1 MIVLVQDLIDT
12 IIDEVGPTSWTAPK
26 DLATLKACS
35 LVARSFQERSQHHI
49 FRSLRLMPPG
59 VALLSQGLCE
69 SPHLASYIRA
79 LHLIDGAFY
88 NDSDRAPLASLF
100 PLLSKLTH
108 LAISSPFIDWEWN
121 TIPVDFRAILVGL
134 LSLPSLR
141 SFALAQ
147 CWGVPSSIIRHALV
161 SFKEV
166 SLKDVGVYAD
176 DNVFPHDQIKADSLG
191 PLDHLAVHY
200 TQQSEMS
207 TAVHALILEEK
218 VVHRMEGLRLLEVW
232 IGQKDKSLG
241 ALGMVALKA
250 SDSLRH
256 LVIRFGYGA
265 DHPIPLPH
273 LPHLRFLTFRSKFQT
288 LWVPSCV
295 LAAITNLPTC
305 MPDIEVVNILIDRA
319 INWKDEVPDSCFYP
333 EVDAAMNNLP
343 RLREVNF
350 SFGFIYHPPSD
361 FEATM
366 QQRLPLAS
374 EAGLLVF
381 SQRPRRRES
390 PFSN

>member
-1 MIVLVQDLIDT
+1 MVVLVQDLIDT
-12 IIDEVGPTSWTAPK
+12 IIDEVGPSPWTAPK
-26 DLATLKACS
+26 DFATLTAYS
-35 LVARSFQERSQHHI
+35 LVARSFRERSQRHI
-49 FRSLRLMPPG
+49 FRSLALKEAG
-59 VALLSQGLCE
+59 VAQLAQGLCE
-69 SPHLASYIRA
+69 RPHLASYIRA
-79 LHLIDGAFY
+79 LHLVDASFY
-88 NDSDRAPLASLF
+88 NDYVCARLASLF
-100 PLLSKLTH
+100 TLLRKITH
-108 LAISSPFIDWEWN
+108 LAISSPFIDWKWN

-147 CWGVPSSIIRHALV
+147 CWGVPSSIIRHALM

-176 DNVFPHDQIKADSLG
+176 DGVFPHDQIKADSLG

-200 TQQSEMS
+200 TQRSEMS
-207 TAVHALILEEK
+207 AAVDALILEKK
-218 VVHRMEGLRLLEVW
+218 VVHRMEGLRQLEVW
-232 IGQKDKSLG
+232 IQQKDKFLG

-256 LVIRFGYGA
+256 MVIRFGYDP

-295 LAAITNLPTC
+295 LAAITSLPTC
-305 MPDIEVVNILIDRA
+305 MPNIEVINILIDRA
-319 INWKDEVPDSCFYP
+319 IKDEIPYSGFYP
-333 EVDAAMNNLP
+333 EVDAALNNLP

-350 SFGFIYHPPSD
+350 SFSFIYCPPSD

-374 EAGLLVF
+374 EAGLFVF
-381 SQRPRRRES
+381 SQRPDRRES